1 MSGPPSSSLVPK
13 LPSDPEGIKAA
24 CDQLR
29 AEIQERRRD
38 LDACI
43 EVLSLLKKRCK
54 HTYPPHG
61 YVCKVCGHDCE

>member
-1 MSGPPSSSLVPK
+1 MSGPPSSSLVPE

-29 AEIQERRRD
+29 TEIQARRREIED
-38 LDACI
+38 RI
-43 EVLSLLKKRCK
+43 EVIKLLQKRCR
-54 HTYPPHG
+54 HAYPPHG